1 MADIAASVLAK
12 LRNKAKAS
20 SISYQQ
26 CLQLFVQ
33 EEFLRKLSKSGCEDT
48 LILKG
53 GLFIYTLTNFESR
66 ATIDVDFLLRGYS
79 NTIDDV
85 KELICKIID
94 TPTGNDYIEM
104 RAKGFEEISPQRK
117 YHGISTQIIAQI
129 KNVRV
134 PFNVDIG
141 VGDIIVPRAE
151 ERTINTQL
159 PDFEA
164 PVIKTYSLES
174 TIAEKFDAILQR
186 FELTGRMKDF
196 YDIYYLSRTFDFEG
210 AKLQAAIFETLQ
222 RRGTPYDRDS
232 FKRVVALADD
242 EDMQKRWKFF
252 LKTIKDNTLEFPFVI
267 EEIQTFLEPV
277 FDTIVNEKEWQ
288 NIWQGNAKKWSNL
301 KGGIDRDK
309 TVTRAVNDATLQKAG
324 DIYQYLIALR
334 DCFELNDGDT
344 LQIET
349 NGDVSII
356 NDVGGRFQREVKHHF
371 GNTSISD
378 RDIDFWKTLANWY
391 VDYER
396 VKNFSNYIL
405 STTATIKSDSPFH
418 SWNNIKKTEKLKC
431 LKDIGATSKKTEET
445 FRNQYN
451 RIFGDSYDESR
462 LLEILDKFTI
472 EAAKTSIDGISNE
485 FSKYVGHIPSENR
498 DGYIGALLGE
508 ILIKVKEP
516 PHKWEVTKSAF
527 DEILQIQSAAYGTK
541 GTAPLPNEYAKA
553 VVPKDKITTL
563 EQKKFV
569 ASIREIKYDKM
580 IPNAMSDY
588 WKADLT
594 VAKYFRDNLMYLESL
609 ESYMEDLSAKMQYS
623 KANSDLN
630 AEGAT
635 EEGQI
640 RISKQLYNGVMS
652 WDANDFGSIIRNQGY
667 FQRGV
672 IHNIVDETDFKW
684 KVGEEKNEHK

>member
-1 MADIAASVLAK
+1 M
-12 LRNKAKAS
+12 
-20 SISYQQ
+20 
-26 CLQLFVQ
+26 
-33 EEFLRKLSKSGCEDT
+33 
-48 LILKG
+48 
-53 GLFIYTLTNFESR
+53 
-66 ATIDVDFLLRGYS
+66 
-79 NTIDDV
+79 
-85 KELICKIID
+85 
-94 TPTGNDYIEM
+94 
-104 RAKGFEEISPQRK
+104 
-117 YHGISTQIIAQI
+117 
-129 KNVRV
+129 
-134 PFNVDIG
+134 
-141 VGDIIVPRAE
+141 
-151 ERTINTQL
+151 
-159 PDFEA
+159 
-164 PVIKTYSLES
+164 
-174 TIAEKFDAILQR
+174 
-186 FELTGRMKDF
+186 
-196 YDIYYLSRTFDFEG
+196 
-210 AKLQAAIFETLQ
+210 
-222 RRGTPYDRDS
+222 
-232 FKRVVALADD
+232 
-242 EDMQKRWKFF
+242 
-252 LKTIKDNTLEFPFVI
+252 
-267 EEIQTFLEPV
+267 
-277 FDTIVNEKEWQ
+277 
-288 NIWQGNAKKWSNL
+288 
-301 KGGIDRDK
+301 
-309 TVTRAVNDATLQKAG
+309 TRAVNDATLQKAG

-396 VKNFSNYIL
+396 VKNF
-405 STTATIKSDSPFH
+405 
-418 SWNNIKKTEKLKC
+418 
-431 LKDIGATSKKTEET
+431 
-445 FRNQYN
+445 
-451 RIFGDSYDESR
+451 
-462 LLEILDKFTI
+462 
-472 EAAKTSIDGISNE
+472 
-485 FSKYVGHIPSENR
+485 
-498 DGYIGALLGE
+498 
-508 ILIKVKEP
+508 
-516 PHKWEVTKSAF
+516 
-527 DEILQIQSAAYGTK
+527 
-541 GTAPLPNEYAKA
+541 
-553 VVPKDKITTL
+553 PKDKITTL

>member
-1 MADIAASVLAK
+1 M
-12 LRNKAKAS
+12 
-20 SISYQQ
+20 
-26 CLQLFVQ
+26 
-33 EEFLRKLSKSGCEDT
+33 
-48 LILKG
+48 
-53 GLFIYTLTNFESR
+53 
-66 ATIDVDFLLRGYS
+66 
-79 NTIDDV
+79 
-85 KELICKIID
+85 
-94 TPTGNDYIEM
+94 
-104 RAKGFEEISPQRK
+104 
-117 YHGISTQIIAQI
+117 
-129 KNVRV
+129 
-134 PFNVDIG
+134 
-141 VGDIIVPRAE
+141 
-151 ERTINTQL
+151 
-159 PDFEA
+159 
-164 PVIKTYSLES
+164 
-174 TIAEKFDAILQR
+174 
-186 FELTGRMKDF
+186 
-196 YDIYYLSRTFDFEG
+196 
-210 AKLQAAIFETLQ
+210 
-222 RRGTPYDRDS
+222 
-232 FKRVVALADD
+232 
-242 EDMQKRWKFF
+242 
-252 LKTIKDNTLEFPFVI
+252 
-267 EEIQTFLEPV
+267 
-277 FDTIVNEKEWQ
+277 
-288 NIWQGNAKKWSNL
+288 
-301 KGGIDRDK
+301 
-309 TVTRAVNDATLQKAG
+309 TRAANDATLQKAG
-324 DIYQYLIALR
+324 DIYHQ
-334 DCFELNDGDT
+334 
-344 LQIET
+344 
-349 NGDVSII
+349 
-356 NDVGGRFQREVKHHF
+356 
-371 GNTSISD
+371 
-378 RDIDFWKTLANWY
+378 
-391 VDYER
+391 
-396 VKNFSNYIL
+396 
-405 STTATIKSDSPFH
+405 SDSPFH
-418 SWNNIKKTEKLKC
+418 SWNNIKKTEKLKR
-431 LKDIGATSKKTEET
+431 LKDIGAISKKNEET

-451 RIFGDSYDESR
+451 RIFGDSYDESL

-527 DEILQIQSAAYGTK
+527 DEILQIQSTAYGTK

-635 EEGQI
+635 EEEQI
-640 RISKQLYNGVMS
+640 SISKQLYNGVMS

>member
-1 MADIAASVLAK
+1 M
-12 LRNKAKAS
+12 
-20 SISYQQ
+20 
-26 CLQLFVQ
+26 
-33 EEFLRKLSKSGCEDT
+33 
-48 LILKG
+48 
-53 GLFIYTLTNFESR
+53 
-66 ATIDVDFLLRGYS
+66 
-79 NTIDDV
+79 
-85 KELICKIID
+85 
-94 TPTGNDYIEM
+94 
-104 RAKGFEEISPQRK
+104 
-117 YHGISTQIIAQI
+117 
-129 KNVRV
+129 
-134 PFNVDIG
+134 
-141 VGDIIVPRAE
+141 
-151 ERTINTQL
+151 
-159 PDFEA
+159 
-164 PVIKTYSLES
+164 
-174 TIAEKFDAILQR
+174 
-186 FELTGRMKDF
+186 
-196 YDIYYLSRTFDFEG
+196 
-210 AKLQAAIFETLQ
+210 
-222 RRGTPYDRDS
+222 
-232 FKRVVALADD
+232 
-242 EDMQKRWKFF
+242 
-252 LKTIKDNTLEFPFVI
+252 
-267 EEIQTFLEPV
+267 
-277 FDTIVNEKEWQ
+277 
-288 NIWQGNAKKWSNL
+288 
-301 KGGIDRDK
+301 
-309 TVTRAVNDATLQKAG
+309 TRAVNDATLQKAG

-541 GTAPLPNEYAKA
+541 GKDIKGSGLERAAKYLKDVVGIDGFTADKQWEYITVIRDARNM
-553 VVPKDKITTL
+553 VVHNGGRIYKEFD
-563 EQKKFV
+563 
-569 ASIREIKYDKM
+569 KYDKFK
-580 IPNAMSDY
+580 IGYREEDHQ
-588 WKADLT
+588 L
-594 VAKYFRDNLMYLESL
+594 YLE
-609 ESYMEDLSAKMQYS
+609 YNDIVKMYD
-623 KANSDLN
+623 AILDFMDR
-630 AEGAT
+630 T
-635 EEGQI
+635 F
-640 RISKQLYNGVMS
+640 RI
-652 WDANDFGSIIRNQGY
+652 IPQG
-667 FQRGV
+667 
-672 IHNIVDETDFKW
+672 
-684 KVGEEKNEHK
+684 